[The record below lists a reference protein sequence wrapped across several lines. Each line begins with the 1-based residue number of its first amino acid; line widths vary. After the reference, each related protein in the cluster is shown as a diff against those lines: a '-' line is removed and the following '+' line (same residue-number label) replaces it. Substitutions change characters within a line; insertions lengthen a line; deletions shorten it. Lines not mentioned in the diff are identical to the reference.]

1 MQLIELLGAKI
12 ETLLLLVVIVLQLLL
27 IFLVLQRQPQLVQD
41 GLVRQR
47 EYQPSKRTVQ
57 KEDINSENL
66 WENPPEASE
75 EMKLTIAEFKSKHN
89 RSEQWDGDFVL

>member
-27 IFLVLQRQPQLVQD
+27 IFLVLQRQPQLVQ
-41 GLVRQR
+41 GGIVRR
-47 EYQPSKRTVQ
+47 EYQPSKRMVN